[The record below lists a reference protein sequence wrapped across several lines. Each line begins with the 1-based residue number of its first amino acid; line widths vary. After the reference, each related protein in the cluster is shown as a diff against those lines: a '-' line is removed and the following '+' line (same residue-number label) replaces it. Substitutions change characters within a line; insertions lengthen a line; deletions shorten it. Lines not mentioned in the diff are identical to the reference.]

1 MTSIVLKFSVWRQP
15 IGKMKRDRVPAL
27 AGRIVGNAPSVIVAH
42 LGGADHQSVLSRW
55 WTFSLEESVCACRCA
70 GSGKDLA
77 IVRCADLKSLPGLFS
92 GEQPRR
98 GTRSAPKKPYDQVAF
113 SL

>member
-1 MTSIVLKFSVWRQP
+1 
-15 IGKMKRDRVPAL
+15 MKRDRVPVL
-27 AGRIVGNAPSVIVAH
+27 AGRIVGNAPSLIVAH

-98 GTRSAPKKPYDQVAF
+98 GTRSAPKKPYHQVAF